1 MLLNS
6 TTLGYI
12 DFRSKVLPGGWQCWK
27 SSVFHKFSQDSAS
40 TGQNKN
46 FHTWGRGR
54 EEALIKCWVIT
65 TSPPPPFYPGLL
77 PSFLLTIL
85 SHCLLHHHHHHHQV
99 FTEVSQSWY
108 LHSSESQHKFYG
120 IGKQP
125 VDLLLNLLSFFWGRG
140 KRRTR
145 RGAPGS
151 ALKEGNFGRK
161 GALGAESTPDPNTR
175 PIHHLMPVTTRKLRS
190 RYFGPNQELHERR
203 LFCLIFVF
211 NVFELIK
218 TDMKIILHIQYHNL
232 KFELRAIIG
241 TVDQI
246 FPSHLSPTW
255 KCCSRSN
262 ITEWRL
268 QATVVHARDQGSNYQ
283 RGKATP
289 ADTVAG
295 KCLKTA

>member
-6 TTLGYI
+6 TTLWYH
-12 DFRSKVLPGGWQCWK
+12 DFRSKALPWGWQCWK

-85 SHCLLHHHHHHHQV
+85 SHSLLHHHRHHHQV

-232 KFELRAIIG
+232 KFEL
-241 TVDQI
+241 
-246 FPSHLSPTW
+246 
-255 KCCSRSN
+255 SR
-262 ITEWRL
+262 
-268 QATVVHARDQGSNYQ
+268 
-283 RGKATP
+283 
-289 ADTVAG
+289 VAG
-295 KCLKTA
+295 LGGLSAGTNMAMKPFVKRVIIIFATNASFLRVISNFRI